1 MPGSI
6 LRIAGDE
13 ADARSRR
20 YALRFAYG
28 RSAAKEYRSRH
39 CVFTKSKG
47 QDPDKEEGV
56 IGTELESSKSTKRPN
71 LCSIK
76 SSFYNLCSL
85 IFVL

>member
-6 LRIAGDE
+6 LRIVGDE

-71 LCSIK
+71 LRSI
-76 SSFYNLCSL
+76 